1 MYIKKGK
8 KFNLNMI
15 PAKLV
20 FEAAGTGDI
29 NQLQQLLNSEQH
41 DKNDIINAVNS
52 YHHEEKHFITTPLG
66 IAAKKGHEQCVN
78 YLIEK
83 CYADVNGLVTN
94 NNQERKYFPPLW
106 CAAANGHLD
115 IVKKLVERGANIDGV
130 VPHTGETPLRAACF
144 TRKNEIINYL
154 IRKGVDVEIADNSGF
169 TCLMI
174 ASRMGSSNIVEYLV
188 EVANAKVN
196 KRDNRD
202 STALLCAA
210 ESHSLDTVIYLLKK
224 GAALNVVDCFG
235 NTPLT
240 NAIMNGSTDIVDF
253 LMPLV
258 GQREQIDALELLG
271 ATYVTRKKYSKALDI
286 WKKALR
292 QRYAIYP
299 HYVKRPSNY
308 SPLIRACNSGL
319 EEFTTEEELEAIKE
333 NLYYMLLQSLLIME
347 RVLGWTNLRYAFII
361 KRLAYEYK
369 QKFDIDNCL
378 RFLMCYADIMQNI
391 ACLDDICLQAFLEIL
406 KLEILDRMD
415 CSKKLARVFEMSVDY
430 IKHEMVSLRNIESPS
445 SEEIKNFDN
454 SLHIPLYL
462 IGIITNNIFG
472 SKIEDFTK
480 NNNNIKRLIDLKPKT
495 ISSNLSLIQ
504 LASTNSIDSDY
515 GVIFPNVNIT
525 NALTN

>member
-1 MYIKKGK
+1 M
-8 KFNLNMI
+8 
-15 PAKLV
+15 
-20 FEAAGTGDI
+20 
-29 NQLQQLLNSEQH
+29 
-41 DKNDIINAVNS
+41 
-52 YHHEEKHFITTPLG
+52 
-66 IAAKKGHEQCVN
+66 
-78 YLIEK
+78 
-83 CYADVNGLVTN
+83 
-94 NNQERKYFPPLW
+94 
-106 CAAANGHLD
+106 
-115 IVKKLVERGANIDGV
+115 
-130 VPHTGETPLRAACF
+130 
-144 TRKNEIINYL
+144 
-154 IRKGVDVEIADNSGF
+154 
-169 TCLMI
+169 
-174 ASRMGSSNIVEYLV
+174 
-188 EVANAKVN
+188 
-196 KRDNRD
+196 
-202 STALLCAA
+202 
-210 ESHSLDTVIYLLKK
+210 
-224 GAALNVVDCFG
+224 
-235 NTPLT
+235 
-240 NAIMNGSTDIVDF
+240 
-253 LMPLV
+253 
-258 GQREQIDALELLG
+258 
-271 ATYVTRKKYSKALDI
+271 
-286 WKKALR
+286 
-292 QRYAIYP
+292 
-299 HYVKRPSNY
+299 KRPSNY

-361 KRLAYEYK
+361 RRLAYEYK